1 MKKISIIG
9 SGQVGQAT
17 AQMLARENF
26 CSEITLIGKQTGIA
40 EGAALDIQHAIPIFE
55 SNAVITGHHEYSALT
70 GSHVVVIAAGNP
82 RKPGMSRSDLL
93 EVNKKIV
100 DEVVN
105 NITKY
110 APNAFVVIVTNPVD
124 VLTYHTWRLTGWG
137 KNRIMGLSCVLDS
150 ARMASMISLKTGY
163 SVKEISA
170 LVVGGHGDFMVPLP
184 RFSRI
189 NGIPLEV
196 FLNQAEINE
205 IIAKTRVAGGD
216 IVTLK
221 QTSGFVA
228 AAASIVSMLDA
239 IINNRNHILG
249 CVSVLEGEYGY
260 NDIAVGVPC
269 LIGGGGV
276 VKIIELPL
284 NKQEK
289 QDFDKSV
296 ADVQDKVKHLFN

>member
-26 CSEITLIGKQTGIA
+26 CSEITLIGRLPGIA
-40 EGAALDIQHAIPIFE
+40 EGTALDIQHAIPIFE
-55 SNAVITGHHEYSALT
+55 SNTVVTGYHDYSAIT
-70 GSHVVVIAAGNP
+70 GSHVVVVAAGKS

-93 EVNKKIV
+93 EANKKIIE
-100 DEVVN
+100 EVVK

-110 APNAFVVIVTNPVD
+110 APDAFVVIVTNPVD
-124 VLTYHTWRLTGWG
+124 VLTYHTWCLTGWE
-137 KNRIMGLSCVLDS
+137 KNRILGLSCVLDS

-163 SVKEISA
+163 SAKEISA
-170 LVVGGHGDFMVPLP
+170 LVVGGHGDSMVPLP

-196 FLNQAEINE
+196 FLNQSEIDE

-216 IVTLK
+216 IVALK
-221 QTSGFVA
+221 KTSGFVA

-239 IINNRNHILG
+239 IINNRNHILA
-249 CVSVLEGEYGY
+249 CVSLLDGEYGY
-260 NDIAVGVPC
+260 NNIAIGVPS
-269 LIGGGGV
+269 LLGGSGV

-289 QDFDKSV
+289 KDFDKSV
-296 ADVQDKVKHLFN
+296 EDVQDKVKQLY

>member
-26 CSEITLIGKQTGIA
+26 CSEITLIGRLPGIA
-40 EGAALDIQHAIPIFE
+40 EGTALDIQHAIPIFE
-55 SNAVITGHHEYSALT
+55 SNTVVTGYHDYSAIT
-70 GSHVVVIAAGNP
+70 GSHVVVVAAGKS

-93 EVNKKIV
+93 EANKKIIE
-100 DEVVN
+100 EVVK

-110 APNAFVVIVTNPVD
+110 APDAFVVIVTNPVD
-124 VLTYHTWRLTGWG
+124 VLTYHTWCLTGWE
-137 KNRIMGLSCVLDS
+137 KNRILGLSCVLDS

-163 SVKEISA
+163 SAKEISA
-170 LVVGGHGDFMVPLP
+170 LVVGGHGDSMVPLP

-196 FLNQAEINE
+196 FLNQSEIDE

-216 IVTLK
+216 IVALK
-221 QTSGFVA
+221 KSSGFVA

-239 IINNRNHILG
+239 IINNRNHILA
-249 CVSVLEGEYGY
+249 CVSLLDGEYGY
-260 NDIAVGVPC
+260 NNIAIGVPS
-269 LIGGGGV
+269 LLGGSGV

-289 QDFDKSV
+289 KDFDKSV
-296 ADVQDKVKHLFN
+296 EDVQDKVKQLY

>member
-26 CSEITLIGKQTGIA
+26 CSEITLIGRLPGIA
-40 EGAALDIQHAIPIFE
+40 EGTALDIQHAIPIFE
-55 SNAVITGHHEYSALT
+55 SNTVVTGYHDYSAIT
-70 GSHVVVIAAGNP
+70 GSHVVVVAAGKS

-93 EVNKKIV
+93 EANKKIIE
-100 DEVVN
+100 EVVK

-110 APNAFVVIVTNPVD
+110 APDAFVVIVTNPVD
-124 VLTYHTWRLTGWG
+124 VLTYHTWCLTGWE
-137 KNRIMGLSCVLDS
+137 KNRILGLSCVLDS

-163 SVKEISA
+163 SAKEISA
-170 LVVGGHGDFMVPLP
+170 LVIGGHGDSMVPLP

-196 FLNQAEINE
+196 FLNQSEIDE

-216 IVTLK
+216 IVALK
-221 QTSGFVA
+221 KTSGFVA

-239 IINNRNHILG
+239 IINNRNHILA
-249 CVSVLEGEYGY
+249 CVSLLDGEYGY
-260 NDIAVGVPC
+260 NNIAIGVPS
-269 LIGGGGV
+269 LLGGSGV

-289 QDFDKSV
+289 KDFDKSV
-296 ADVQDKVKHLFN
+296 EDVQDKVKQLY

>member
-26 CSEITLIGKQTGIA
+26 CSEIALIGRQPGLA

-55 SNAVITGHHEYSALT
+55 SNTVITGHHDYSALT
-70 GSHVVVIAAGNP
+70 GSHVVVVAAGIP

-93 EVNKKIV
+93 ETNKKVI
-100 DEVVN
+100 DEVMK
-105 NITKY
+105 NIITY
-110 APNAFVVIVTNPVD
+110 APDAFVVIVTNPVD
-124 VLTYHTWRLTGWG
+124 VLTYHTWRLTGWK
-137 KNRIMGLSCVLDS
+137 KNRLMGLSCVLDS
-150 ARMASMISLKTGY
+150 SRMASMISLKTGY
-163 SVKEISA
+163 SAKEISA
-170 LVVGGHGDFMVPLP
+170 MVVGGHGDFMVPLP

-189 NGIPLEV
+189 NGIPLDV
-196 FLNQAEINE
+196 FLKQEEIDE

-216 IVTLK
+216 IVALK
-221 QTSGFVA
+221 KTSGFVA

-239 IINNRNHILG
+239 IINNRNHILA

-260 NDIAVGVPC
+260 NDIAVGVPT
-269 LIGGGGV
+269 LIGGNGI
-276 VKIIELPL
+276 VKVIELPL
-284 NKQEK
+284 NNQEK

-296 ADVQDKVKHLFN
+296 ADVQDKVKHLY

>member
-26 CSEITLIGKQTGIA
+26 CSEIALIGRQPGLA

-55 SNAVITGHHEYSALT
+55 SNTVITGHHDYSALT
-70 GSHVVVIAAGNP
+70 GSHVVVVAAGNP

-93 EVNKKIV
+93 ETNKKVI
-100 DEVVN
+100 DEVMK
-105 NITKY
+105 NIITY
-110 APNAFVVIVTNPVD
+110 APDAFVVIVTNPVD
-124 VLTYHTWRLTGWG
+124 VLTYHTWRLTGWK
-137 KNRIMGLSCVLDS
+137 KNRLMGLSCVLDS
-150 ARMASMISLKTGY
+150 SRMASMISLKTGY
-163 SVKEISA
+163 SAKEISA
-170 LVVGGHGDFMVPLP
+170 MVVGGHGDFMVPLP

-189 NGIPLEV
+189 NGIPLDV
-196 FLNQAEINE
+196 FLKQEEIDE

-216 IVTLK
+216 IVALK
-221 QTSGFVA
+221 KTSGFVA

-239 IINNRNHILG
+239 IINNRNHILA

-260 NDIAVGVPC
+260 NDIAVGVPT
-269 LIGGGGV
+269 LIGGNGI
-276 VKIIELPL
+276 VKVIELPL
-284 NKQEK
+284 NNQEK

-296 ADVQDKVKHLFN
+296 ADVQDKVKHLY

>member
-26 CSEITLIGKQTGIA
+26 CSEITLIGRRPGLA
-40 EGAALDIQHAIPIFE
+40 EGAALDIQHAIPIYE
-55 SNAVITGHHEYSALT
+55 SNAVINGSHDYSALT
-70 GSHVVVIAAGNP
+70 GSHVVVVTAGNP

-93 EVNKKIV
+93 DTNKKII
-100 DEVVN
+100 DVVVE

-110 APNAFVVIVTNPVD
+110 APDAFVVIVTNPVD
-124 VLTYHTWRLTGWG
+124 ILTYHTWRLSGWG

-163 SVKEISA
+163 SAKEISA

-196 FLNQAEINE
+196 FLNQAEIDE

-216 IVTLK
+216 IVALK

-239 IINNRNHILG
+239 VINDRNHILA

-260 NDIAVGVPC
+260 SDIAIGVPT
-269 LIGGGGV
+269 LISGSGIAR
-276 VKIIELPL
+276 IIELPL
-284 NKQEK
+284 NQQE
-289 QDFDKSV
+289 QLEFDKSA
-296 ADVQDKVKHLFN
+296 ADVKDKIKHLY